1 MGYKSQAMKF
11 ALALIALTALTVSA
25 HWTHDESLA
34 REIGPPPGEEDVE
47 VASLEGHEEL
57 LQTKTGTT
65 KTYRITFGTVYTSGE
80 LRASMSNFK
89 VALKGA
95 KPAAPEAGKATQ
107 WNEDTT
113 WQTNADNQIRY
124 YQGSFMTYAKAKEGA
139 PDLHPGMT
147 PFIDQNTV
155 GCSAKVKGK
164 SQVCQLPRPSNF
176 LLASLWPEIVAR
188 PSTRARSHGPW
199 VPPHRW
205 MTSHQRRRMRKSS
218 ASPRLRSVLFSV
230 ASSSWVMLARSSEFR
245 SQRSPASALPTHAT
259 RRPLASRRLP
269 VPAHGALLSSRSTRT
284 TLRPVSVTVST
295 TSLHAPQRTSELVPM
310 LSRPPLQPPPS
321 RRKTK
326 SFLLVPP

>member
-1 MGYKSQAMKF
+1 MGIKSQAMKF
-11 ALALIALTALTVSA
+11 ALALIALTALTVST

-57 LQTKTGTT
+57 LQTKTGAT

-164 SQVCQLPRPSNF
+164 SQVCPAAKAKQLAPC
-176 LLASLWPEIVAR
+176 EIVAR

-205 MTSHQRRRMRKSS
+205 TTSHQRRMRKSS

-326 SFLLVPP
+326 SLLLVPP